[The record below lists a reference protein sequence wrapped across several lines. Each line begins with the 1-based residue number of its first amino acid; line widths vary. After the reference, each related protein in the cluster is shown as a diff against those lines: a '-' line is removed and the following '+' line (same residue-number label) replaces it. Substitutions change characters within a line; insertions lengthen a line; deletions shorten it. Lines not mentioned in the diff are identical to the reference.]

1 MNRLPFKFSLIPA
14 IPLWVAWP
22 IPSNHPFLRSRQN
35 MDEGVVSGSV
45 NVGLGERPRHTGQ
58 HPMTSERVIIDI
70 GAPSV
75 VFAVELDIWSTVI
88 NGTAAMSTQMFCNIK
103 EG

>member
-1 MNRLPFKFSLIPA
+1 
-14 IPLWVAWP
+14 
-22 IPSNHPFLRSRQN
+22 
-35 MDEGVVSGSV
+35 
-45 NVGLGERPRHTGQ
+45 
-58 HPMTSERVIIDI
+58 MTSERVIIDI